1 MGTGNTLSNPPPLD
15 LSYKPFENKNC
26 KAGSLESEDM
36 VNTGREEFD
45 FSFESVVPSYDT
57 PVYHDKGTLPK
68 KGGGPVL
75 LLQNYPHPLSLR
87 HRGPYHFPTPLNT

>member
-1 MGTGNTLSNPPPLD
+1 
-15 LSYKPFENKNC
+15 
-26 KAGSLESEDM
+26 M

-68 KGGGPVL
+68 KGGGPFYCYKTTL
-75 LLQNYPHPLSLR
+75 IP
-87 HRGPYHFPTPLNT
+87 